1 MARTTSSIFLF
12 LRRLRRPLLVLIASY
27 AVCTLGMVL
36 IPGVDAEGRTV
47 HLDFL
52 HAFYI
57 ISYTGS
63 TIGYGEIPNAFTP
76 AQRVWMTFTMYVAV
90 TAWLYSIGSII
101 ATLTDPGF
109 RRLILERRFA
119 AQVRGIG
126 QPFYLVCGYGHTGS
140 LVVRELRRYEFG
152 VVVIDDAQERLDEL
166 ALLDL
171 GTFIPSLCGDVT
183 KPDLLVAAGLTSRRC
198 IGVLG
203 LAASD
208 DANLAVAMAARL
220 LNPDVPAICRS
231 QSADTTANMASFGTR
246 HIVNPFSAFAERV
259 GLTYRAPS
267 AHVIYE
273 CLTSSHRTP
282 AAKPTIL
289 PLGRWVVCGHGRF
302 GAPLAQQLVAAGNE
316 VTVIESNP
324 ERAPAGAVIGRGTE
338 AVTLLEAGIDTAV
351 GIVAGTDHGINN
363 LSIIVTAQ
371 ELQPTIFTIA
381 REVVRDQQLLFL
393 NAGLDLRVNLAYL
406 AASEAVE
413 LLRNPLLPMF
423 LDQLMRCDEG
433 WAAALLR
440 RLTDTIGDY
449 SPDTWVVALTPESA
463 PALLRASTTWPA
475 TSLDLLLRDPRDRSR
490 MLAAVPLLV
499 RRGKD
504 TTLLPDDRFVL
515 RPGDQLLFCG
525 RMEAQKRMH
534 WARRDIDV
542 LSYIAT
548 GVERPSG
555 WVWQRR
561 ARRSA

>member
-126 QPFYLVCGYGHTGS
+126 QPFYLVCGYGHTLAGGARAAA
-140 LVVRELRRYEFG
+140 LRVRRRRL
-152 VVVIDDAQERLDEL
+152 DDAQERLDEL
-166 ALLDL
+166 ACS
-171 GTFIPSLCGDVT
+171 ISAPS
-183 KPDLLVAAGLTSRRC
+183 SRRSAATSPSPTC
-198 IGVLG
+198 SSRRVSRAGVASAS
-203 LAASD
+203 LAWRPAD
-208 DANLAVAMAARL
+208 DANLAVAMGARL
-220 LNPDVPAICRS
+220 LNPDVPAIGAASRR
-231 QSADTTANMASFGTR
+231 TPPHMASFGNAPHR
-246 HIVNPFSAFAERV
+246 PSLSAFAERV
-259 GLTYRAPS
+259 GLTNRPRARD
-267 AHVIYE
+267 VIYE
-273 CLTSSHRTP
+273 ACP
-282 AAKPTIL
+282 AAIARGCEAHDPASR
-289 PLGRWVVCGHGRF
+289 PLGGLRPRPLRRSPRPATGRRRQRGDGDRIEP
-302 GAPLAQQLVAAGNE
+302 GASAGRRGDRPRHRSGDLA
-316 VTVIESNP
+316 
-324 ERAPAGAVIGRGTE
+324 RGRHRH
-338 AVTLLEAGIDTAV
+338 AV

-561 ARRSA
+561 AGRSA